1 MPNLYFLYGNDEFAI
16 TRKLKEFEAD
26 FTDPTTADMNT
37 ARLDARALNEND
49 LNNAV
54 NAMPFLAKRRLVLL
68 ANPSAK
74 YNNPSARK
82 KFLEFI
88 GKSPE
93 TARLVMYE
101 SIDPRDVEKHWLVKW
116 AEKNDKL
123 IQTKAFMLPRL

>member
-49 LNNAV
+49 LNTAV

-74 YNNPSARK
+74 YNNQAARK

-88 GKSPE
+88 EKAPD
-93 TARLVMYE
+93 TTRLVLYE
-101 SIDPRDVEKHWLVKW
+101 NVEPRDAEKHWLIKW

-123 IQTKAFMLPRL
+123 IQTRAF